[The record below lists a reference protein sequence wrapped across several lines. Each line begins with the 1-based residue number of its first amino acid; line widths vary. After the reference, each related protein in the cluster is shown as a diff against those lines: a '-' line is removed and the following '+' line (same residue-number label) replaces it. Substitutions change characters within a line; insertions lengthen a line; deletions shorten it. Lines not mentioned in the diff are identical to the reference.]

1 MKYYLTGKQA
11 QLIDKYTQEFLGI
24 PGLLLMEKAA
34 AKLADSIELLLT
46 GTKILSVVESGNNG
60 GDAVCAAWMLKE
72 RGYDTY
78 IYEIGGISHKSDSYL
93 AEIEK
98 AKACGVGFID
108 SLNDVDE
115 VDIILDGIFGVG
127 LTRNVT
133 GVQAE
138 AVEWINNKEAIKVSI
153 IQSPLNI

>member
-46 GTKILSVVESGNNG
+46 GTQILSVVESGNNG

-93 AEIEK
+93 AEIDGMKKIEAFLDDPASANLTDFEIISANK
-98 AKACGVGFID
+98 KIRDEINQTKNID
-108 SLNDVDE
+108 LTSLM
-115 VDIILDGIFGVG
+115 
-127 LTRNVT
+127 
-133 GVQAE
+133 
-138 AVEWINNKEAIKVSI
+138 KC
-153 IQSPLNI
+153 